1 MKAHYLLSTLLLAF
15 FIYATRI
22 DISLIKIY
30 SENIC
35 TEYNDSGI
43 PENDMGEKGEEESV
57 EDDLKEFSSFQ
68 NNFALNCF
76 RSRLDIIATRQKL
89 AKLHILVE
97 APPPKIWSC
106 FNLPSWGAYF
116 YRLL

>member
-1 MKAHYLLSTLLLAF
+1 MKVRYLLSTLLLVF

-22 DISLIKIY
+22 DISLINFF

-35 TEYNDSGI
+35 AEHNDSGI

-68 NNFALNCF
+68 NNFVLNF
-76 RSRLDIIATRQKL
+76 FQSRLDVISTRHKL

-97 APPPKIWSC
+97 APPPKI
-106 FNLPSWGAYF
+106 
-116 YRLL
+116 